1 MKLAHKLTLFTSTA
15 VAFLGAVAV
24 AGYLLLSG
32 SLNTQ
37 IDRLTA
43 SAEVGREIGQL
54 RSHFQTQVQE
64 WKNVL
69 LRGKDTANRD
79 RFWTAFQASEKEVT
93 QLARQLASHLPDGEA
108 KTRVEAFAAAHAR
121 MGEGYRQGFARFN
134 DAGHDPTIGD
144 NAVRGMDREP
154 NRLLGEAI
162 QSIAELEAQ
171 VAAQAAAD
179 RRSIMLGL
187 LGALGLAAAAGC
199 LGTFW
204 VVRRQLA
211 PLSAATGALQQLA
224 DGDLTQTATDTDRR
238 DEIGDMQRALQRLQR
253 SLAGIVG
260 GIRAS
265 AEQVASASGQIAQG
279 NQDLSQR
286 TEEQASSLQQT
297 AAAMEQLGATVRGN
311 ADNARQANQL
321 AQGASAVAVQGG
333 EVVSQVVDTMR
344 GIDEASRRIA
354 EIIGTIDG
362 IAFQTN
368 ILALNAAVEAARAGE
383 QGRGFAVVAGEVRS
397 LAQRSAQ
404 AAREIKALIDDSVQR
419 VQAGSALVDRAGG
432 TMHDVV
438 GAIRRVTDIVAEI
451 ASASAEQAHGV
462 SQVGDAVGQMD
473 RVTQQNAALV
483 EESAA
488 AAESLRQQAQQLVQA
503 AAAFRVATAGR

>member
-15 VAFLGAVAV
+15 VAFLGAVAL
-24 AGYLLLSG
+24 AGFLMLSA
-32 SLNTQ
+32 SLASQ
-37 IDRLTA
+37 VDRLTA
-43 SAEVGREIGQL
+43 SAEVGREIGLL

-69 LRGKDTANRD
+69 LRGKDGSSRD
-79 RFWTAFQASEKEVT
+79 RFWTAFQASEKEVA
-93 QLARQLASHLPDGEA
+93 QLARQLSSHLPEGEA
-108 KTRVEAFAAAHAR
+108 KARVEAFATAHGR
-121 MGEGYRQGFARFN
+121 MGEDYRQGFARFN
-134 DAGHDPTIGD
+134 DAGQDPTIGD
-144 NAVRGMDREP
+144 DAVRGMDRDP

-162 QSIAELEAQ
+162 RSIADLQAQVEAQ
-171 VAAQAAAD
+171 SAAT
-179 RRSIMLGL
+179 RRSIMLGM
-187 LGALGLAAAAGC
+187 LGALGLAAAVGC

-224 DGDLTQTATDTDRR
+224 DGDLTQTASDTGRR
-238 DEIGDMQRALQRLQR
+238 DEIGDMQRALQRLQQ

-265 AEQVASASGQIAQG
+265 ADQVATASGQIAHG

-286 TEEQASSLQQT
+286 TEAQASSLQQT

-311 ADNARQANQL
+311 ADHARQASEL

-333 EVVSQVVDTMR
+333 DVVNQVVDTMR
-344 GIDEASRRIA
+344 GIDESSRRIA

-368 ILALNAAVEAARAGE
+368 IPALNAAVEAARAGE

-404 AAREIKALIDDSVQR
+404 AAREIKALIQDSVQR
-419 VQAGSALVDRAGG
+419 AQAGSALVDRAGG
-432 TMHDVV
+432 TMQDVV

-451 ASASAEQAHGV
+451 AGASQEQARGV

-473 RVTQQNAALV
+473 RATQQNAALV

-488 AAESLRQQAQQLVQA
+488 AAESLRLQARQLVQA
-503 AAAFRVATAGR
+503 AAAFRLAR